1 MVDEA
6 VLALTNYDPAD
17 PVSIFYAERSPDV
30 SDYHTRSQIV
40 LASPEDLMAAGQEG
54 AAGARA
60 MMATSAPAAAPMPE
74 MMKDAAFAAE
84 APAGAGVAGPAI
96 ALRTDFNPLAA
107 FAPVVKTDAQGHGQ
121 VEVKLPDNLTRYRV
135 IAVAVAGGKEFGK
148 GESTITARLPLMVR
162 PSPPRFLNFGDRF
175 ELPVVLQNQTDTAMT
190 VDVVVRGT
198 NIALCQTFEVCETS
212 KVSGSQV
219 SELGQRVIV
228 PADDR
233 VEVRFPAETVSA
245 GTARFQVA
253 AAQQP
258 GISQR
263 PPGSDAAQFELPV
276 WTPATTEA
284 FAVYGELDKGAVAQ
298 PVIAPS
304 NVFTQFGGLEISTSS
319 TALQALTDAV
329 LYLVAYPF
337 ECSEQLAS
345 RILAVAALRD
355 VLTAFQ
361 AEGLPPPKE
370 IDAAV
375 ARDIARLQA
384 MQNDDGGWPVWR
396 RGEESWPYH
405 SIHAAN
411 ALQRAKQKGY
421 EVPQETLDK
430 ALAYLRNIERTYPT
444 EYPEDVR
451 RTLTSYALNVRK
463 QMGDADPGRARTLI
477 QEAGLEK
484 LPLEAVGWLL
494 PVLSDDPGSKT
505 EVEAIRRL
513 LLNRATETAGTA
525 HFATSYG
532 DNGYLLLHSDRR
544 ADGIILEALIGDQ
557 PESDL
562 IPKIVR
568 GLLAHRTAGRWTNT
582 QENVFILLALDR
594 YFNTYE
600 AQTPDF
606 VARIWLGNQYAGEA
620 AFRGRTTDYQ
630 QIGVPM
636 SVVAAQP
643 GAQDLILSKEGP
655 GRLYYRL
662 GLRYAP
668 TDLKL
673 PPYDAG
679 FTVER
684 TYEAVDDPAD
694 VQRDADGTWRIKAG
708 ARVRVKLTMVAPT
721 RRYHVALIDPLPAG
735 LEALNPALAV
745 TGSLPKENGAG
756 PQPAPYRYWWWGP
769 WYQHENLRDERV
781 EAFTSLLWDGVW
793 HYDYIARA
801 TTPGVFVVP
810 PTKAEEMYAPE
821 TFGRG
826 AVDRVIV
833 E

>member
-1 MVDEA
+1 MDVTLRDAQGKPVEGAEVAVVVVDEA

-40 LASPEDLMAAGQEG
+40 LASPDDLMAAGQEG
-54 AAGARA
+54 AANARA
-60 MMATSAPAAAPMPE
+60 LGASAPAATMAPAPAPMAE
-74 MMKDAAFAAE
+74 MKDAAFAAE
-84 APAGAGVAGPAI
+84 APAPRAGPAI

-135 IAVAVAGGKEFGK
+135 IAVAVAGGKAFGK

-212 KVSGSQV
+212 KVSGSKV

-245 GTARFQVA
+245 GTARFQIA

-375 ARDIARLQA
+375 ARDIARLQT
-384 MQNDDGGWPVWR
+384 MQNDDGGWPMWR

-411 ALQRAKQKGY
+411 ALERAKQKGY
-421 EVPQETLDK
+421 DVPQGTLDK
-430 ALAYLRNIERTYPT
+430 ALDYLRNIERY
-444 EYPEDVR
+444 
-451 RTLTSYALNVRK
+451 L
-463 QMGDADPGRARTLI
+463 PGRVP
-477 QEAGLEK
+477 AGCAADAHRLRAERAQADGRRRSG
-484 LPLEAVGWLL
+484 PR
-494 PVLSDDPGSKT
+494 PQPDPGSRAG
-505 EVEAIRRL
+505 EAAAGGGRLAAAGAERRSWLHRRRRGHPPAAAQPRHGDRGHGALRHVLRRQRLPPAALGPPRRRHHPGGADRRPAGERSDPEDRARAAGASHRRALDQHAGERLHPAGVGSL
-513 LLNRATETAGTA
+513 LQHLRGADAGFRGAHLAGRAVCGRGGVPRPLDRLPA
-525 HFATSYG
+525 
-532 DNGYLLLHSDRR
+532 DRR
-544 ADGIILEALIGDQ
+544 ADE
-557 PESDL
+557 
-562 IPKIVR
+562 R
-568 GLLAHRTAGRWTNT
+568 GGERS
-582 QENVFILLALDR
+582 
-594 YFNTYE
+594 
-600 AQTPDF
+600 P
-606 VARIWLGNQYAGEA
+606 AR
-620 AFRGRTTDYQ
+620 
-630 QIGVPM
+630 
-636 SVVAAQP
+636 
-643 GAQDLILSKEGP
+643 
-655 GRLYYRL
+655 
-662 GLRYAP
+662 
-668 TDLKL
+668 
-673 PPYDAG
+673 
-679 FTVER
+679 
-684 TYEAVDDPAD
+684 
-694 VQRDADGTWRIKAG
+694 RI
-708 ARVRVKLTMVAPT
+708 
-721 RRYHVALIDPLPAG
+721 
-735 LEALNPALAV
+735 
-745 TGSLPKENGAG
+745 
-756 PQPAPYRYWWWGP
+756 
-769 WYQHENLRDERV
+769 
-781 EAFTSLLWDGVW
+781 
-793 HYDYIARA
+793 
-801 TTPGVFVVP
+801 
-810 PTKAEEMYAPE
+810 
-821 TFGRG
+821 
-826 AVDRVIV
+826 
-833 E
+833 

>member
-1 MVDEA
+1 M
-6 VLALTNYDPAD
+6 
-17 PVSIFYAERSPDV
+17 
-30 SDYHTRSQIV
+30 
-40 LASPEDLMAAGQEG
+40 
-54 AAGARA
+54 
-60 MMATSAPAAAPMPE
+60 
-74 MMKDAAFAAE
+74 
-84 APAGAGVAGPAI
+84 
-96 ALRTDFNPLAA
+96 AA
-107 FAPVVKTDAQGHGQ
+107 FAPVVRTDAQGRGEI
-121 VEVKLPDNLTRYRV
+121 EVKLPDNLTRYRV

-175 ELPVVLQNQTDTAMT
+175 ELPVVLQNQTDTSMT

-212 KVSGSQV
+212 KVSGSAV
-219 SELGQRVIV
+219 SELGQRVTV

-233 VEVRFPAETVSA
+233 VEVRFPAQTVSA

-253 AAQQP
+253 AVQQP
-258 GISQR
+258 GISAR

-298 PVIAPS
+298 PVVAPS

-375 ARDIARLQA
+375 ARGHRPAPDHAERRWRLA
-384 MQNDDGGWPVWR
+384 GLAAGR
-396 RGEESWPYH
+396 RIVAVSQHPRGQCATACKAEG
-405 SIHAAN
+405 
-411 ALQRAKQKGY
+411 LRRAPG
-421 EVPQETLDK
+421 TLDK
-430 ALAYLRNIERTYPT
+430 ALDYLRNIERYYPP
-444 EYPEDVR
+444 EYTEDVR

-463 QMGDADPGRARTLI
+463 QMGDADPARARS
-477 QEAGLEK
+477 A
-484 LPLEAVGWLL
+484 
-494 PVLSDDPGSKT
+494 DPGSRAG
-505 EVEAIRRL
+505 EAAARGGRLAAAGAGRRSRL
-513 LLNRATETAGTA
+513 RRQTSRPSAGCCSTAPRRPPATA

-532 DNGYLLLHSDRR
+532 DSGYLLLHSDRR

-606 VARIWLGNQYAGEA
+606 VARIWLGEQYAGEA
-620 AFRGRTTDYQ
+620 AFHGRTTDYQ
-630 QIGVPM
+630 QIAVPM

-643 GAQDLILSKEGP
+643 GAAGSDPEQGGTRPAL
-655 GRLYYRL
+655 
-662 GLRYAP
+662 
-668 TDLKL
+668 L
-673 PPYDAG
+673 PPG
-679 FTVER
+679 
-684 TYEAVDDPAD
+684 PAL
-694 VQRDADGTWRIKAG
+694 RADR
-708 ARVRVKLTMVAPT
+708 
-721 RRYHVALIDPLPAG
+721 
-735 LEALNPALAV
+735 LEAAALRRRFHRGTYV
-745 TGSLPKENGAG
+745 
-756 PQPAPYRYWWWGP
+756 R
-769 WYQHENLRDERV
+769 
-781 EAFTSLLWDGVW
+781 
-793 HYDYIARA
+793 
-801 TTPGVFVVP
+801 
-810 PTKAEEMYAPE
+810 
-821 TFGRG
+821 GRG
-826 AVDRVIV
+826 RSH
-833 E
+833 